1 MEEYL
6 KAALEIVKA
15 QASVRTMTDDEIT
28 SMLRNVAAGIQ
39 AAAEAEAAPAE
50 PATPVLDPAKAVKE
64 SPGPPPSKIGVT
76 DVAQKSKVWRSWGKR
91 GKAVFTAMC
100 GG

>member
-28 SMLRNVAAGIQ
+28 SMLRNVAAGGRIVRAGGRARVG
-39 AAAEAEAAPAE
+39 AARPE
-50 PATPVLDPAKAVKE
+50 PGRAGMLCWF
-64 SPGPPPSKIGVT
+64 GY
-76 DVAQKSKVWRSWGKR
+76 
-91 GKAVFTAMC
+91 
-100 GG
+100 

>member
-6 KAALEIVKA
+6 RAALEIVEA

-39 AAAEAEAAPAE
+39 AALVRCASLEPEALDAAVMQTVNEYAGEAEQADDI
-50 PATPVLDPAKAVKE
+50 TVLTLLYRGSDPA
-64 SPGPPPSKIGVT
+64 
-76 DVAQKSKVWRSWGKR
+76 
-91 GKAVFTAMC
+91 
-100 GG
+100 

>member
-28 SMLRNVAAGIQ
+28 SMLRKVAAGIQ
-39 AAAEAEAAPAE
+39 AVAEAA
-50 PATPVLDPAKAVKE
+50 E
-64 SPGPPPSKIGVT
+64 SVT
-76 DVAQKSKVWRSWGKR
+76 
-91 GKAVFTAMC
+91 
-100 GG
+100 